1 MIFESLWPLF
11 LLAAVPIIIILYLL
25 KPKGEDHRISS
36 NLLWQKILKN
46 QQSKTFFEKFIHNIL
61 MYVQILIVLLLV
73 LALMSPFIHV
83 KGQGGGRKVILLDT
97 SASMQHIGENGVM
110 RLEEAINSIEDYVKN
125 APETSFSLISVDAT
139 GAKLHAVD
147 LQDKSSLVQVLN
159 QLNCIDGGGDLTMA
173 QSLLDTLVAEE
184 DAELMVYTDGA
195 GASSF
200 DNLRF
205 NGEKELYVCGGP
217 VSNVAN
223 EYTVCTLRE
232 DGLYDV
238 MVSLKNYSGQNVSFD
253 VSLMGEAGMLGL
265 TTKTLSASERTFCLF
280 EGVTGEGETFTSQI
294 SAITFA
300 NNEKDSLE
308 ADNVSY
314 ALVAQANVMKGL
326 LVSDGNTFLE
336 KAYMAVAGENIV
348 KSQSDT
354 LAGENYI
361 NMVIYDYNQKP
372 ENNLINRLIFGDGQG
387 KSIDTLSNVVL
398 NMKDCD
404 LTTGLS
410 DFVIG
415 VNKAYCFSQ
424 PEGAK
429 SFLEYD
435 GKCVGYYREING
447 IKEIVVGFDIRESDF
462 PLRAE
467 FPVFLANAMIYLT
480 NTSWLATN
488 EYYAGENLAIQPWAD
503 ISAEAGDY
511 TLSKKGIY
519 TIGNEEY
526 EEPYVVRFATA
537 TESDGQVEAQSL
549 VGNNSL
555 QLQQVKRTLRN
566 ILLVAALGL
575 LVLEWCLYV
584 RQMRYKGKFY
594 LVIRGVVFVLV
605 LLALMGLKISMGK
618 SQNATIFLVDV
629 SGSNEEN
636 IVYAEQYLKDT
647 IANMPDGN
655 AYGVITFGKEALAE
669 QFVTEEKYFAG
680 LMTTPDNT
688 ATNFEEALSKALTM
702 IPADMSGR
710 LVVLTDGKETR
721 GDIQRMAHALTAG
734 QVPFYTVLYESIA
747 KEDAYVDS
755 VKLPSYLHPGDKY
768 SINVVVE
775 SNYATD
781 ALITVYNGS
790 RAISSSQVRLNKGSN
805 HFVFDNQVSETAES
819 NSMENLRVVVNAE
832 GDTCKE
838 NDYYSA
844 YCVVESAP
852 KILVISGRNTN
863 TSAFTAIL
871 NAAGCDY
878 SVVSALNAPQD
889 MEAMLAYKSIVL
901 VDTYIDDLPIG
912 FLENLETYVKD
923 YGCGFVCCGGEE
935 SYALGGYRD
944 TVLETV
950 LPVNMEL
957 RNMNEMPSMA
967 MVMVIDRSG
976 SMSSPVGNSS
986 VTNLDVA
993 IKAATVA
1000 VDNLRDSD
1008 YVGIL
1013 TFDDEFSWQV
1023 ELVQASDRQAIKDK
1037 IEGIAEGGGT
1047 TIKPSL
1053 EEAYKVLSGAEASVK
1068 HVVLLTDGMGETTN
1082 FADVIQQYQTG
1093 GVTLS
1098 TVAVGTGSDTSLLE
1112 RLATECSGRYYYS
1125 DLSTDIPKIFARE
1138 VFLGGDSFIRNGE
1151 FPLSVRT
1158 GHELAKGL
1166 FGEGWPILKG
1176 YVASSPKTASNTI
1189 ISAGEKEDPILTVWQ
1204 YGLGRT
1210 VAWNSMVTGE
1220 WDGVFAGKED
1230 YVQLWK
1236 RVLDYSTGNADL
1248 GEDKVNI
1255 VTLSDATEI
1264 TYEALSYTDA
1274 SEVLATVIAPD
1285 GEVSDIKLTASAPG
1299 KFVASVSTEQTGVY
1313 HFNIRRMEAGEIQ
1326 SFLTTA
1332 ASVQFSDEYKF
1343 DVSSSAYL
1351 QFVDNYGNVLTEE
1364 DNIWSEKVTEK
1375 RGKRSIVTLLI
1386 CIALGMFLLDVA
1398 FRRFQYEPKW
1408 RLKPKKTK
1416 KQESDLRKGLVVTG
1430 AEEATITEAVVTSG
1444 KAEKKTK
1451 KEKNTKK
1458 SKNTSQ
1464 QTLDTSQLLKKKE
1477 ERNL

>member
-25 KPKGEDHRISS
+25 KPKGEDYRISS

-73 LALMSPFIHV
+73 LALMSPFIRIN
-83 KGQGGGRKVILLDT
+83 GQGGGRKVILLDT
-97 SASMQHIGENGVM
+97 SASMQHVNVNGKT
-110 RLEEAINSIEDYVKN
+110 RLEEAVEAIEAYVKS
-125 APETSFSLISVDAT
+125 APGTRFSIVSVDAT
-139 GAKLHAVD
+139 GAGLHAVD
-147 LQDKSSLVQVLN
+147 LQDENTLLEVLG

-173 QSLLDTLVAEE
+173 QSLLDSLTGEE
-184 DAELMVYTDGA
+184 SAELMVYTDGA

-200 DNLRF
+200 EQLHF
-205 NGEKELYVCGGP
+205 AGEKELYVCGDL

-223 EYTVCTLRE
+223 EYTVCSLRE

-238 MVSLKNYSGQNVSFD
+238 MISLKNYSDSSVTMD
-253 VSLMGEAGMLGL
+253 VSLSDEEGMLAL
-265 TTKTLSASERTFCLF
+265 VSKTLAAQERTFCLF
-280 EGVTGEGETFTSQI
+280 EGVEGNGGTFSSEI
-294 SAITFA
+294 SAISFA
-300 NNEKDSLE
+300 DKQRDSLE

-314 ALVAQANVMKGL
+314 ALAVQSNVMNGL
-326 LVSDGNTFLE
+326 LISEGNTFLE
-336 KAYMAVAGENIV
+336 KAYQAVTGENIV
-348 KSQSDT
+348 KSKSDM
-354 LAGENYI
+354 LSEESAI
-361 NMVIYDYNQKP
+361 NIVIYDNMEKP
-372 ENNLINRLIFGDGQG
+372 ENLSINRLVFGDGQG
-387 KSIDTLSNVVL
+387 KSMETVSNVVL
-398 NMKDCD
+398 SMKDCD

-410 DFVIG
+410 DFSIG
-415 VNKAYCFSQ
+415 VNKAYCFNL

-429 SFLEYD
+429 SFLEYE

-447 IKEIVVGFDIRESDF
+447 VKEIVVGFDIRESDF

-488 EYYAGENLAIQPWAD
+488 EYYAGENLAIQPWAEP
-503 ISAEAGDY
+503 STEAGDY

-526 EEPYVVRFATA
+526 EEQYVVRFVTA
-537 TESDGQVEAQSL
+537 TESDGQIEAQS
-549 VGNNSL
+549 VAGNNSL

-566 ILLVAALGL
+566 VLLAVVLVL

-594 LVIRGVVFVLV
+594 LVIRGMVFACV
-605 LLALMGLKISMGK
+605 LLALLGLKITMGK

-636 IVYAEQYLKDT
+636 ITYAENYIKDMIET
-647 IANMPDGN
+647 MPEGN
-655 AYGVITFGKEALAE
+655 AYGIVTFGKEALAE

-680 LMTTPDNT
+680 RMTNPDNT
-688 ATNFEEALSKALTM
+688 ATNFEEAISRALTM
-702 IPADMSGR
+702 IPADMNGR

-734 QVPFYTVLYESIA
+734 QIPFYTILYENIVQ
-747 KEDAYVDS
+747 DDVYVDS

-775 SNYATD
+775 SNFDTD
-781 ALITVYNGS
+781 AELIVYKGS
-790 RAISSSQVRLNKGSN
+790 MAVTNTKVRLNKGSN
-805 HFVFDNQVSETAES
+805 HFVLNGQVGEETES

-832 GDTCKE
+832 GDTCEE

-863 TSAFTAIL
+863 TSSFTAIL

-889 MEAMLAYKSIVL
+889 IDAMLSYKSIVL
-901 VDTYIDDLPIG
+901 VDTYIDDLPIR

-950 LPVNMEL
+950 LPVDMEL
-957 RNMNEMPSMA
+957 RNMNEIPSMA

-976 SMSSPVGNSS
+976 SMSSPVGNSTL
-986 VTNLDVA
+986 TNLDVA

-1000 VDNLRDSD
+1000 VDNLRDTD

-1013 TFDDEFSWQV
+1013 TFDDGFSWQV
-1023 ELVQASDRQAIKDK
+1023 ELVQASDRKAIKDK

-1053 EEAYKVLSGAEASVK
+1053 EEAYKVLASSDVSVK

-1082 FADVIQQYQTG
+1082 FEDVIELYQDG

-1098 TVAVGTGSDTSLLE
+1098 TVAVGAGSDTRLLE
-1112 RLATECSGRYYYS
+1112 RLAEGCGGRYYYS

-1138 VFLGGDSFIRNGE
+1138 VFLGGDSFIRNGD

-1158 GHELAKGL
+1158 SHELTTGL
-1166 FGEGWPILKG
+1166 FMDGWPILKG
-1176 YVASSPKTASNTI
+1176 YIASSPKTASNTI
-1189 ISAGEKEDPILTVWQ
+1189 ISAGEKDDPILTVWQ

-1220 WDGVFAGKED
+1220 WDGNFSGKED

-1236 RVLDYSTGNADL
+1236 RVLDYSTGNADM

-1255 VTLSDATEI
+1255 VTVSDTTEI
-1264 TYEALSYTDA
+1264 TYEALSYTDV
-1274 SEVLATVIAPD
+1274 SEVMATVIAPD
-1285 GEVSDIKLTASAPG
+1285 GEVSEFKLTASAPG
-1299 KFVASVSTEQTGVY
+1299 KFEASVPTQQTGVY
-1313 HFNIRRMEAGEIQ
+1313 HFNIRRMEEDEIQ
-1326 SFLTTA
+1326 SYITTA

-1343 DVSSSAYL
+1343 DVSTSAYL
-1351 QFVDNYGNVLTEE
+1351 QFVEHYGNVLTQE
-1364 DNIWSEKVTEK
+1364 DDIWSEKIAEK
-1375 RGKRSIVTLLI
+1375 RGKRSIATLLI
-1386 CIALGMFLLDVA
+1386 CTALGMFLLDVA
-1398 FRRFQYEPKW
+1398 FRRFQYEPKG
-1408 RLKPKKTK
+1408 LFKPKKNK
-1416 KQESDLRKGLVVTG
+1416 KQEGELRSGLVVSQT
-1430 AEEATITEAVVTSG
+1430 EEVTVTEAVVTSRE
-1444 KAEKKTK
+1444 AEKKPK

-1458 SKNTSQ
+1458 QKNTSV